1 MRPADAAV
9 RPSVAMKHL
18 DHTTYAKREETA
30 LEHAVEEHWD
40 EGCTLLKHLPKA
52 KGQSDAFF
60 PLLDDAVFVG
70 HIMTDLDSIAGAIG
84 AAELYGGV
92 PARASEINTE
102 TQFALEHWGVDLPPP
117 VEDLLAERCVL
128 VPNVRFSP
136 VHRFQHLI
144 ASPFN

>member
-1 MRPADAAV
+1 
-9 RPSVAMKHL
+9 MKHL

-92 PARASEINTE
+92 PTRASEINTE

>member
-1 MRPADAAV
+1 MCNHQEDQHRAGRAREIWAREGDHAPPWCRPVRRAFPRANPTLRARVCAARRV
-9 RPSVAMKHL
+9 V
-18 DHTTYAKREETA
+18 D
-30 LEHAVEEHWD
+30 
-40 EGCTLLKHLPKA
+40 
-52 KGQSDAFF
+52 
-60 PLLDDAVFVG
+60 
-70 HIMTDLDSIAGAIG
+70 GAIG
-84 AAELYGGV
+84 AANLYGGV
-92 PARASEINTE
+92 PTRASEINTE